1 MHLLGPTAMQNLP
14 LLAAFIATATV
25 VTITPGLDTAMVLR
39 TAAVEGRRP
48 AVLAGLGIALGCLV
62 WGAAASAGLGV
73 LLQASETA
81 YTALKIAGAAYLAW
95 LGFKLLA
102 KPRGAFDALED
113 AGAGIAPDAG
123 RNAFWR
129 GLLTN
134 LLNPKIGVFY
144 LTFLPQ
150 FVPAGPANPAYPFFL
165 AVIHVALTLVWFAV
179 LIAATLPLA
188 GLLRRPAA
196 MRLLDRVTGIVF
208 LAFGLRLATSR
219 LH

>member
-1 MHLLGPTAMQNLP
+1 MQSLP

-25 VTITPGLDTAMVLR
+25 ITITPGLDTAMVLR

-73 LLQASETA
+73 LLQASKTA

-95 LGFKLLA
+95 LGLKLLA
-102 KPRGAFDALED
+102 KPRSAFEALDAS
-113 AGAGIAPDAG
+113 G
-123 RNAFWR
+123 REPQAARSAFWR

-150 FVPAGPANPAYPFFL
+150 FVPAGPASPAYPFFL
-165 AVIHVALTLVWFAV
+165 AVIHVLLTLVWFAV

-196 MRLLDRVTGIVF
+196 MRLLDRVTGAVF
-208 LAFGLRLATSR
+208 LGFGLRLATSR
-219 LH
+219 MH